1 MRTPGTLR
9 LLLSA
14 TTVLLFNTS
23 ANAAPAPHADTDART
38 GKAVVEFIQSEMRE
52 RQIPGLQIV
61 VVQKQKIVL
70 SKALG
75 VASLQYGVPVSD
87 ASVFSIN
94 SATKSFTGVA
104 VMQLVEQGKLELQAP
119 AARYLPDLPADWQA
133 VTVAQLLAHTSGLP
147 DILDQRTSGLIAGS
161 PEASWK
167 AVQALPM
174 EAAPGQRFS
183 YNQTNYLLLGKIIDR
198 LSGEPFLQFIQRKQF
213 DAVGMPNTS
222 FGDSRDVIK
231 NKANSY
237 HLAGDGTTLKN
248 VIEDFTPTMRTGA
261 GINSSAQELAKWIVA
276 LQQGRLLKP
285 ASLAQLWEPSVYSDG
300 KPAPWA
306 MGWPAIRRG
315 EHRAVAGI
323 GGGRS
328 AFYVYPDDDLAIII
342 LTNLA
347 GGQPEQLIDT
357 VAGYYAPALR
367 KINGGGYA
375 LYRLREQ
382 FGAASFDNID
392 QKLREVTEKY
402 AVSAPS
408 DGALNGWGYR
418 LLAQRQTKSAIAV
431 LALAAQRYPDSAN
444 AHDSLAEAYEADSAK
459 ELAIQHYRRSLEL
472 NPKNQNAIARLSLLE
487 QK

>member
-1 MRTPGTLR
+1 MRTPGKLR

-14 TTVLLFNTS
+14 VGVLLLGAALDAAAAAHGDSDPRTS
-23 ANAAPAPHADTDART
+23 Q
-38 GKAVVEFIQSEMRE
+38 AVLEFIQSEMRE

-61 VVQKQKIVL
+61 VIKNQKIVL

-75 VASLQYGVPVSD
+75 IASLQYGVPVAD
-87 ASVFSIN
+87 NSVFSIN

-104 VMQLVEQGKLELQAP
+104 IMQLVELGKIELQAP
-119 AARYLPDLPADWQA
+119 VARYLADLPADWQA
-133 VTVAQLLAHTSGLP
+133 VTIAQLLAHTSGIP
-147 DILDQRTSGLIAGS
+147 DILDQRSSGLVAGT

-167 AVQALPM
+167 AVQTLPM
-174 EAAPGQRFS
+174 EFAPGQRFS
-183 YNQTNYLLLGKIIDR
+183 YNQTNYLLLGKIIER

-213 DAVGMPNTS
+213 DAVGMPNSS
-222 FGDSRDVIK
+222 FGDSLDVIK

-237 HLAGDGTTLKN
+237 RLADDGTTLKN
-248 VIEDFTPTMRTGA
+248 VIEDFPASMRTGA
-261 GINSSAQELAKWIVA
+261 GINTSAQELAKWLVA
-276 LQQGRLLKP
+276 LQQGRLLKT
-285 ASLAQLWEPSVYSDG
+285 ANLVQLWTPSTYSDG

-328 AFYVYPDDDLAIII
+328 AFYVYPEDDLAVII

-347 GGQPEQLIDT
+347 GAQPEQLIDT
-357 VAGYYAPALR
+357 VAGYYLPALR

-382 FGAASFDNID
+382 FGPSGFDDID
-392 QKLREVTEKY
+392 KKLRQVTEQY

-408 DGALNGWGYR
+408 DGALNAWGYR
-418 LLAQRQTKSAIAV
+418 LLAKRQTKSAIAV

-444 AHDSLAEAYEADSAK
+444 AHDSLAEAYEADSATGP
-459 ELAIQHYRRSLEL
+459 AIQHYRRSLEL
-472 NPKNQNAIARLSLLE
+472 NPKNQPAIDRLKLLE

>member
-1 MRTPGTLR
+1 MRTPGTLK
-9 LLLSA
+9 LLLMC
-14 TTVLLFNTS
+14 TTVLMLGT
-23 ANAAPAPHADTDART
+23 AAEAAPARHGDTDPAT
-38 GKAVVEFIQSEMRE
+38 AKAVVEFIRSEMRE

-61 VVQKQKIVL
+61 VVKNQRIVL

-75 VASLQYGVPVSD
+75 VASIQYAVPVSER
-87 ASVFSIN
+87 SVFSIN

-104 VMQLVEQGKLELQAP
+104 IMQLVEQGKIELQAP
-119 AARYLPDLPADWQA
+119 AARYLPGLPADWQA

-161 PEASWK
+161 PEASWQ
-167 AVQALPM
+167 AVQTLPM

-198 LSGEPFLQFIQRKQF
+198 VSGQPFLQFIQRQQF
-213 DAVGMPNTS
+213 DAVGMPGSS
-222 FGDSRDVIK
+222 FGDSLDVIK

-237 HLAGDGTTLKN
+237 RLADDGTTLKN
-248 VIEDFTPTMRTGA
+248 VIEDFTPNMRTGA

-276 LQQGRLLKP
+276 LQQGRLLKA
-285 ASLAQLWEPSVYSDG
+285 ASLKQLWQPSAYSDG

-328 AFYVYPDDDLAIII
+328 AFYVYPDDDLAVVI

-357 VAGYYAPALR
+357 VAGYYLPALR

-382 FGAASFDNID
+382 FGASGFDELER
-392 QKLREVTEKY
+392 KLRQVTEQY

-408 DGALNGWGYR
+408 DGALNAWGYR
-418 LLAQRQTKSAIAV
+418 LLSRRQTKSAIAV
-431 LALAAQRYPDSAN
+431 LSLAAQRFPDSAN
-444 AHDSLAEAYEADSAK
+444 AHDSLAEAYEADSAP

-472 NPKNQNAIARLSLLE
+472 NPRNQPATERLKLLD
-487 QK
+487 KK